1 MNKSASDTALVG
13 GSQTISL
20 FAPTRQFSTT
30 YREQTARLA
39 ATLEAGRPA
48 PDVGRMGG
56 MPTMPPQ
63 LNVKRRGAGIDPVE
77 KAADEYPPL
86 AASNE
91 HIAPQMRQQRWTKYV
106 STVPTNYTYGN
117 FNHVEPRMKTE
128 EGVYIPLTA
137 SNGTGR
143 ESDFNYND
151 CRPSCFEFRA
161 GYRHAD
167 YPLTKM
173 STSITKL
180 PTNKKFW
187 TNVHPKE
194 IELGRQWQ
202 WTFRD
207 CYVGR
212 ESCRNVRELK
222 GYPVEGEF

>member
-30 YREQTARLA
+30 YRDQTARLA
-39 ATLEAGRPA
+39 ATLEAGRPT
-48 PDVGRMGG
+48 PEVGRMTSGA
-56 MPTMPPQ
+56 TMPPQ

-77 KAADEYPPL
+77 KASDEFPPL
-86 AASNE
+86 AHSCDNK
-91 HIAPQMRQQRWTKYV
+91 APEMRELRWTKYV
-106 STVPTNYTYGN
+106 STVPTNYPYGN
-117 FNHVEPRMKTE
+117 FNHVEPKMKTE
-128 EGVYIPLTA
+128 EGVYIPYTPY
-137 SNGTGR
+137 NMEFGK
-143 ESDFNYND
+143 ND

-212 ESCRNVRELK
+212 ESCRNVRALK
-222 GYPVEGEF
+222 GYPLEGEF

>member
-1 MNKSASDTALVG
+1 MERSQSDTAL
-13 GSQTISL
+13 L
-20 FAPTRQFSTT
+20 WAPTRQFSTT
-30 YREQTARLA
+30 YRDQTARLA
-39 ATLEAGRPA
+39 ATLNAGRPQ
-48 PDVGRMGG
+48 PDVGRMT
-56 MPTMPPQ
+56 PSRWSDPR
-63 LNVKRRGAGIDPVE
+63 LDVKRRPAGIDPVE
-77 KAADEYPPL
+77 KASDEFPPL
-86 AASNE
+86 AKSCDAMVGTF
-91 HIAPQMRQQRWTKYV
+91 PKWTKYV
-106 STVPTNYTYGN
+106 PTYRTNYQYGV
-117 FNHVEPRMKTE
+117 FDHVEPKMNVA
-128 EGVYIPLTA
+128 EGAFIPYTPY
-137 SNGTGR
+137 NMEVG
-143 ESDFNYND
+143 NND

-212 ESCRNVRELK
+212 ESCRNVREMK
-222 GYPVEGEF
+222 GYPVEGRD